1 MNSIYNAWTITLSPH
16 SAWTVPVTVPK
27 NLKKKKKKK
36 YKHANTNTDPN
47 TQLITFFFF
56 GNMRGRIS
64 V

>member
-1 MNSIYNAWTITLSPH
+1 MNSIYNAWTITLSPQ

-27 NLKKKKKKK
+27 NLKKKKK
-36 YKHANTNTDPN
+36 YKRTNTNTDPN
-47 TQLITFFFF
+47 TQLIKFFFF